1 MRVIISIILLGLVQA
16 GMSEEPYAVKNQSSL
31 LSRSLNCIDAGEFA
45 LWVGSDKGINRIEI
59 TKDSISQVSARQ
71 TSKAVLSICND
82 NNFLWVGI
90 AQKGLYLFDKRSYVF
105 EGHFKKQ
112 LRLTNI
118 TSINKVGGK
127 LLLKT
132 KSNNNFVVDLSDT
145 SLHSSSLNDPIKDKF
160 NDFVS
165 YQGQKYQ
172 ASSTGLFVRKANSN
186 GDDLVAV
193 KDTSAQVLQKDTID
207 QQESKLV
214 SSVIVKQDKLIKND
228 QRCFPKI
235 Q

>member
-1 MRVIISIILLGLVQA
+1 
-16 GMSEEPYAVKNQSSL
+16 
-31 LSRSLNCIDAGEFA
+31 
-45 LWVGSDKGINRIEI
+45 
-59 TKDSISQVSARQ
+59 
-71 TSKAVLSICND
+71 LSICND

-228 QRCFPKI
+228 QRTDEQEKDVSAYLWMLIPVLFLYSFLLIKVVSRKYNKDIKI
-235 Q
+235 LEDEILKKKKQD